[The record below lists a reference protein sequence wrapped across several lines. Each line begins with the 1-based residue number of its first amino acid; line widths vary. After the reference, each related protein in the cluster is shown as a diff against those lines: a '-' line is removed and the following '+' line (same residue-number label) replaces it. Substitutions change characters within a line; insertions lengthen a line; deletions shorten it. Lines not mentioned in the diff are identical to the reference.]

1 METQSAGHVG
11 MAAQIMYACPPP
23 PTKALPHGRRQMM
36 TATRNPL
43 SCPSMNPMQQTD
55 DGIALRTTN
64 LRKEFRRVVRPPGFK
79 GLVQSLTGRSRTETT
94 AAVIGLNLEIRSGE
108 RIAFIGPNGSGK
120 STTIKMLT
128 GILHPT
134 SGDARVL
141 GYDPWRQ
148 RKQLAYHLGSVFGQ
162 KSQLWFHL
170 PPLETY
176 YLLAKIFELDE
187 AFYRRRLDQLVE
199 SFGIGSYLNTPV
211 RKLSLGERMRCEVVA
226 SLLHAP
232 SLLLLDEPTIGL
244 DVIAKGKLRE
254 HIREA
259 NEREG
264 TTIFITSHDAGDV
277 EILAER
283 VIVIAEGQ
291 MVFDGPVDE
300 LRRRFL
306 RVKRLAAT
314 LSEPMEAGATTGL
327 QGPQPWRLVSADE
340 FTIVLDLDNARPGA
354 TRDAIAFLTD
364 RFSIEDITITEP
376 PLEDVIRV
384 IYQEQ
389 ERAVA

>member
-1 METQSAGHVG
+1 
-11 MAAQIMYACPPP
+11 
-23 PTKALPHGRRQMM
+23 
-36 TATRNPL
+36 
-43 SCPSMNPMQQTD
+43 MQQGT
-55 DGIALRTTN
+55 DGIALRTTD
-64 LRKEFRRVVRPPGFK
+64 LRKEFKRAVRPPGFK
-79 GLVQSLTGRSRTETT
+79 GLAQSLVGKSHTETT
-94 AAVIGLNLEIRSGE
+94 AAVIGLNLEVGAGE

-134 SGDARVL
+134 SGDASVL
-141 GYDPWRQ
+141 GYNPWKQ

-176 YLLAKIFELDE
+176 YLLAKIFELDD

-226 SLLHAP
+226 SLLHRP

-254 HIREA
+254 HIRET

-277 EILAER
+277 ETLAER
-283 VIVIAEGQ
+283 VVVIAEGQ
-291 MVFDGPVDE
+291 VIFDGPVGE
-300 LRRRFL
+300 LRRRYL
-306 RVKRLAAT
+306 TVKRLEAKLT
-314 LSEPMEAGATTGL
+314 EPIASGVMAGEDGS
-327 QGPQPWRLVSADE
+327 QPWRVVSASD
-340 FTIVLDLDNARPGA
+340 FNIVLDLESTRPGA

-364 RFSIEDITITEP
+364 RFSVEDISINEP
-376 PLEDVIRV
+376 PLEEVIRI
-384 IYQEQ
+384 IYEEQ
-389 ERAVA
+389 ERGGIQSLSP